1 MTNINKWCI
10 SIKTKSH
17 VSKEMNCEQTFKGEP
32 KTNKK
37 IQWIIF
43 SHIAPTKHIV
53 LTIFFYWDQKIF
65 FSLLVKF
72 MQLILKIRK
81 ENVRNQH

>member
-53 LTIFFYWDQKIF
+53 LTIFFLLRSKNIF
-65 FSLLVKF
+65 FTLG
-72 MQLILKIRK
+72 KIYAAYFK
-81 ENVRNQH
+81 N